1 MVTHRLQEARKS
13 WGRLIGKLVARGW
26 QDRATRLVL
35 FDAYVRSILL
45 YGCSVWGAQ
54 FVRPAT
60 GELVVG
66 PYDELG
72 IFYRRCLRSLLGVG
86 PRTRS
91 EVVYALTGRFP
102 VEVHL
107 RKALCRY
114 TRSLADHPRRATDM
128 FKWAQAVEL
137 GEGTADDIR
146 RYRGKTSFGR
156 LHHFAVHLEGTDRD
170 ERGICARVV

>member
-1 MVTHRLQEARKS
+1 M
-13 WGRLIGKLVARGW
+13 
-26 QDRATRLVL
+26 
-35 FDAYVRSILL
+35 
-45 YGCSVWGAQ
+45 
-54 FVRPAT
+54 RPAT

-66 PYDELG
+66 QGEELG
-72 IFYRRCLRSLLGVG
+72 RFYRRCLRCLLGVG
-86 PRTRS
+86 SRTRT

-114 TRSLADHPRRATDM
+114 TRSLAAHPRRATDM
-128 FKWAQAVEL
+128 FKWAQAVET

-156 LHHFAVHLEGTDRD
+156 LYHYAARLETTERD
-170 ERGICARVV
+170 EQCICARVV